1 MIKIALT
8 FVSAIVLSSISF
20 AEETNSSASV
30 WAVSEESAFY
40 VGLGIA
46 AMSARD
52 AGVSLDYFDP
62 KPGEQ
67 DRLGNLTLLAGYD
80 FNDYIA
86 VEGRYTTSIVDEDEV
101 KMSGWSLFVK
111 PQYAFK
117 ESETN
122 EKNGYKI
129 YALLG
134 FGGVS
139 MDGVNGYY
147 ADVDNTGF
155 QWGIGASY
163 SLIKTAN
170 HKDLSIFIDY
180 TSLANNMDGAY
191 PNGASQVDADA
202 ITLGLTYRFGL

>member
-8 FVSAIVLSSISF
+8 FVSAIALSGISF
-20 AEETNSSASV
+20 AEEDNSSASV
-30 WAVSEESAFY
+30 WVASEESAFY

-46 AMSARD
+46 AMSVRD
-52 AGVSLDYFDP
+52 SEISIDYFNP

-80 FNDYIA
+80 FNEYIA
-86 VEGRYTTSIVDEDEV
+86 VEGRYTTSFFDEDEV

-122 EKNGYKI
+122 EKNGFKI

-134 FGGVS
+134 LGGVT
-139 MDGVNGYY
+139 MDGVNGYH
-147 ADVDNTGF
+147 ADVDDTGF

-163 SLIKTAN
+163 SFIKTADY
-170 HKDLSIFIDY
+170 KDVSIFIDY
-180 TSLANNMDGAY
+180 TSLANNMDGLY
-191 PNGASQVDADA
+191 PNGATQVDADA